1 MTPVELR
8 TEIRGVGLRA
18 THQRIAVLGVLMKSQ
33 APLSHDDVTQHLAT
47 GGNDRA
53 TIYRSLTTLARA
65 GLLRRMSLGDRVWR
79 FEYARRAP
87 HAQAH
92 PHFSCT
98 SCGRVE
104 CVPELEVVADRVK
117 SPRAIKQGQ
126 IEVQVRG
133 LCDACAR
140 KRRA

>member
-1 MTPVELR
+1 M
-8 TEIRGVGLRA
+8 IRGVGLRA
-18 THQRIAVLGVLMKSQ
+18 THQRIAVLEVLVKST

-65 GLLRRMSLGDRVWR
+65 GVLRRMFLGDRVWR

-87 HAQAH
+87 HARAH
-92 PHFSCT
+92 PHFVCT
-98 SCGRVE
+98 SCGCVA

-117 SPRAIKQGQ
+117 SPRAIKRGQ
-126 IEVQVRG
+126 FEVEIRG

-140 KRRA
+140 KRGA